1 MAGATFVLVPGA
13 GGAAWYWHRAAAE
26 LRGRG
31 HRVIAVDLPAEDD
44 SAGLAEYADA
54 VMAATSAAGVP
65 MAANAAVADG
75 VAVVDGV
82 AVADGAAVAAN
93 VAVAEGVAA
102 EDLSALDG
110 GPLVLVAQSMAGL
123 IAPTLGQ
130 RLPVSLVVLLN
141 AMIPAPGETGGQWW
155 QNTGQAE
162 AQRELDLREGRPV
175 AADFDP
181 RVYFLHD
188 VPQSVL
194 DEALAHAPDQ
204 SETPFR
210 RPLPEASWPD
220 VPIRVLAGRDDRF
233 FPVEFQRRVARER
246 LGVEVDEVAGGH
258 LAALSYPVELADRLE
273 AYLAEYAVGASSR

>member
-1 MAGATFVLVPGA
+1 VAGSTFVLVPGA
-13 GGAAWYWHRAAAE
+13 GGAAWYWHRTAAE

-54 VMAATSAAGVP
+54 VVAAASAAGVP
-65 MAANAAVADG
+65 VADG
-75 VAVVDGV
+75 L
-82 AVADGAAVAAN
+82 
-93 VAVAEGVAA
+93 AA
-102 EDLSALDG
+102 EDPSALQG

-123 IAPTLGQ
+123 IAPALGQ

-155 QNTGQAE
+155 ENTGQAE
-162 AQRELDLREGRPV
+162 AQRELDRREGRPV
-175 AADFDP
+175 DADFEP

-210 RPLPEASWPD
+210 HPLPEVSWPD

-246 LGVEVDEVAGGH
+246 LGVEVDEVPGGH

-273 AYLAEYAVGASSR
+273 AYLADNAIGVASG

>member
-13 GGAAWYWHRAAAE
+13 GGAAWYWHRVAAE

-31 HRVIAVDLPAEDD
+31 HRVIAVDLPVEDN

-54 VMAATSAAGVP
+54 VVAEVSAAGVP
-65 MAANAAVADG
+65 VAD
-75 VAVVDGV
+75 DPS
-82 AVADGAAVAAN
+82 
-93 VAVAEGVAA
+93 AESGGGSTAG
-102 EDLSALDG
+102 G
-110 GPLVLVAQSMAGL
+110 GPLVLVAQSMGGL
-123 IAPTLGQ
+123 IAPALGQ

-155 QNTGQAE
+155 ENTGQAG
-162 AQRELDLREGRPV
+162 AQRELDRREGRPV
-175 AADFDP
+175 DAEFDP

-204 SETPFR
+204 SGTPFS
-210 RPLPEASWPD
+210 RPLPEVSWPD

-246 LGVEVDEVAGGH
+246 LGVELDEVPGGH
-258 LAALSYPVELADRLE
+258 LVALSYPVELADRLE
-273 AYLAEYAVGASSR
+273 VYLDDDVVGAASR

>member
-1 MAGATFVLVPGA
+1 VLVPGA

-26 LRGRG
+26 LRERG

-54 VMAATSAAGVP
+54 VVAAVSEAGVP
-65 MAANAAVADG
+65 VADG
-75 VAVVDGV
+75 VA
-82 AVADGAAVAAN
+82 AETASA
-93 VAVAEGVAA
+93 AEGR
-102 EDLSALDG
+102 
-110 GPLVLVAQSMAGL
+110 PLVLVAQSMAGL
-123 IAPTLGQ
+123 IAPALGQ

-155 QNTGQAE
+155 ENTGQAE
-162 AQRELDLREGRPV
+162 AQRDLDLREGRP
-175 AADFDP
+175 AGAEFDP

-194 DEALAHAPDQ
+194 DEALAPAPDQ
-204 SETPFR
+204 SETPLR

-233 FPVEFQRRVARER
+233 FPIEFQRRVARER

-273 AYLAEYAVGASSR
+273 AYLAEDAVGASSR